1 MEITALQNTV
11 NAIVL
16 SNGLKSPQM
25 SIYDMKGQDENS
37 IAVKLSS
44 AHENSSD
51 SYTIQYNHLKD
62 TTNLTNIQKQNKQN
76 EKLFD

>member
-11 NAIVL
+11 NAIVS

-51 SYTIQYNHLKD
+51 S
-62 TTNLTNIQKQNKQN
+62 
-76 EKLFD
+76 